1 MTVQKEDRFCH
12 SCGDNFQDSDK
23 FRVKR
28 GCKRKSL
35 DDSTSGTKKSKS
47 SNEYMKEK
55 GVEKVA
61 FLKLDFN
68 LVRTTVKTLRKVA
81 SLQTY
86 DPKL

>member
-1 MTVQKEDRFCH
+1 MAVQKEDRFCH

-55 GVEKVA
+55 
-61 FLKLDFN
+61 
-68 LVRTTVKTLRKVA
+68 RCRKGGFFKA
-81 SLQTY
+81 RF
-86 DPKL
+86 